1 MTKDRLDRH
10 KLASCIC
17 GAIVDSKPLV
27 GFNGAKIPKNAN
39 EVLALYVGLTV
50 IKFYMM
56 YSSIFSLN
64 LTTDSKSRMLKYLR
78 ENFNMNFPDFNENI
92 CDEQE
97 YKKNLINS
105 LYWTHHNCS
114 IINSECFCYDIW
126 AYSKIYYHLELY
138 NKPYF
143 DSFLEEYRKS

>member
-1 MTKDRLDRH
+1 MKNITIYYGPK
-10 KLASCIC
+10 K
-17 GAIVDSKPLV
+17 
-27 GFNGAKIPKNAN
+27 GFEKELPYNNIT
-39 EVLALYVGLTV
+39 LTEL
-50 IKFYMM
+50 ISMK
-56 YSSIFSLN
+56 
-64 LTTDSKSRMLKYLR
+64 
-78 ENFNMNFPDFNENI
+78 
-92 CDEQE
+92 E